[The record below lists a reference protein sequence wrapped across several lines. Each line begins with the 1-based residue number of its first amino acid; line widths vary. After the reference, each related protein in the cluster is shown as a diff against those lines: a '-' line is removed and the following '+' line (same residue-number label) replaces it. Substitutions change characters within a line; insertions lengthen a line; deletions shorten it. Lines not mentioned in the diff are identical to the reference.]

1 MSNKEDNKD
10 SYFPSFFKNSFRGN
24 GEDVLNEPTGFVAT
38 NKEGCASAR
47 PKPSVG
53 ECDSLMQKG
62 MHLGGRGGFTCCVPG
77 CFSNS
82 NTDVD
87 LSFYVIPNG
96 KSKENILLIKK
107 WLHMISRKDFQ
118 PTDGHRVC
126 SKHFLGVRK
135 TYMNNVPTLV
145 PKMKGKENLKQR
157 RVINRKQL

>member
-1 MSNKEDNKD
+1 MNNREDNKD
-10 SYFPSFFKNSFRGN
+10 SYFPSFFKNSFLGN
-24 GEDVLNEPTGFVAT
+24 GEDILNEPTGFVAT

-53 ECDSLMQKG
+53 EYDSLMQKG
-62 MHLGGRGGFTCCVPG
+62 MNLGDRGGFTCCVPG

-82 NTDVD
+82 NRDVY

-96 KSKENILLIKK
+96 KSKEKILLMKK

-126 SKHFLGVRK
+126 SKHFWGFERL
-135 TYMNNVPTLV
+135 T
-145 PKMKGKENLKQR
+145 
-157 RVINRKQL
+157 